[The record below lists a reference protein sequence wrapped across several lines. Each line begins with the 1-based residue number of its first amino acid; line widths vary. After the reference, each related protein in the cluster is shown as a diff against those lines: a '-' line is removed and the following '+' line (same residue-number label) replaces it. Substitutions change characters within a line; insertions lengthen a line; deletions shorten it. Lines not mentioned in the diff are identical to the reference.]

1 MMNRILVIHGP
12 NLNMLGKREEHI
24 YGDQTLDEINSA
36 IKIFARDHSI
46 DVDTFQSNSESALIE
61 KIQGAIEGFDAI
73 VLNPAGYTHTSVALR
88 DAVLAAGLPVV
99 EVHLSNI
106 YKREDFRKKSLIA
119 DVAVGQISGFGPM
132 GYVLALR
139 ALIDLLAK

>member
-1 MMNRILVIHGP
+1 MNKILVIHGP

-36 IKIFARDHSI
+36 IKTFAEGHSI
-46 DVDTFQSNSESALIE
+46 DVDIFQSNSESALIE
-61 KIQGAIEGFDAI
+61 KVQGAIEEFNAI
-73 VLNPAGYTHTSVALR
+73 VLNPAAYTHTSVALR
-88 DAVLAAGLPVV
+88 DAVLSAGLPIV

-119 DVAVGQISGFGPM
+119 DVAIGQISGFGPM
-132 GYVLALR
+132 GYILALR